1 MGASRAV
8 LLPRIKP
15 RRRFFGGGSE
25 NEDPT
30 GCATPHPDKKTRSR
44 ADDPLTRA
52 QSDSC
57 GNAEPSEPVDPG
69 GGDACGPERPGRHD
83 RTASASS
90 FSASPDGDG
99 EGAFLAR
106 DTLPGSS
113 GGRQHAGRKNASRRD
128 ERLRVETRA
137 AGTRAVRAAVA
148 ADHEGRIHAAARDYA
163 VSLKHFDVYLR
174 VEPDA
179 ALAEAVRSKAEQ
191 YRARLAR
198 IREVLTHAHEPAK
211 AGGDDAI
218 EKSRN
223 AEKSYRYSVAGA
235 SSSSTRRAPEPS
247 RTETD
252 PKAEPSASPG
262 ARTLPRQPLRA
273 IQHAAPGRFVV
284 TLARP
289 SGGLSE
295 ENGGDALNGGC
306 HPREAKREARGA
318 TLPANHHPPVE
329 RAGVTDEEADAWV
342 EEALETRGEGKEVE
356 EKARIREPVN
366 EKEKEAASFHDD
378 ALRDALR
385 ETSRNH
391 FAKQRDEKENG
402 VCLASVRSCEPEE
415 HPTPPSTPPAP
426 PAVSLRARSLRRAYW
441 DAEFPGLLAFTEE
454 DHRDD
459 DARDEEEKN
468 ETKETVRDS
477 DSFFFESA
485 VDDAVRAFNVWFD
498 ASLRVLGDSIAETG
512 SSYAPK
518 VERLFKRGVSAIDK
532 EWRAQFPDDATYIS
546 ELSKKEYPSE
556 ANAVMR
562 AATPFVRARAE
573 KGARAD

>member
-44 ADDPLTRA
+44 ADDPLTRT

-57 GNAEPSEPVDPG
+57 GNAVPSEAVDAG

-90 FSASPDGDG
+90 VSASPDGDG

-211 AGGDDAI
+211 AGDDDAI
-218 EKSRN
+218 SARN
-223 AEKSYRYSVAGA
+223 AEKSSSASA
-235 SSSSTRRAPEPS
+235 SSSSTRPAPEPS
-247 RTETD
+247 HTETD
-252 PKAEPSASPG
+252 LLKASPR
-262 ARTLPRQPLRA
+262 ALPRQPLRA

-289 SGGLSE
+289 SVAGE
-295 ENGGDALNGGC
+295 ENGGDASGGL
-306 HPREAKREARGA
+306 HPREAKREARGVRSA
-318 TLPANHHPPVE
+318 DHPPIE

-342 EEALETRGEGKEVE
+342 EEARETRGEGKCAE
-356 EKARIREPVN
+356 EKALATVN
-366 EKEKEAASFHDD
+366 EKEKETVSF
-378 ALRDALR
+378 RDAAGDAPR
-385 ETSRNH
+385 QKTRNQTET
-391 FAKQRDEKENG
+391 RDEKTNEVLNRG
-402 VCLASVRSCEPEE
+402 VAVRSAEEE
-415 HPTPPSTPPAP
+415 HPNPPSTPPA
-426 PAVSLRARSLRRAYW
+426 RAAIFERTYW

-459 DARDEEEKN
+459 DAREKLEEKD
-468 ETKETVRDS
+468 ETKENEFKD
-477 DSFFFESA
+477 FESA

-562 AATPFVRARAE
+562 AATPFVHARAE

>member
-1 MGASRAV
+1 M
-8 LLPRIKP
+8 
-15 RRRFFGGGSE
+15 
-25 NEDPT
+25 
-30 GCATPHPDKKTRSR
+30 
-44 ADDPLTRA
+44 
-52 QSDSC
+52 
-57 GNAEPSEPVDPG
+57 
-69 GGDACGPERPGRHD
+69 
-83 RTASASS
+83 
-90 FSASPDGDG
+90 
-99 EGAFLAR
+99 
-106 DTLPGSS
+106 
-113 GGRQHAGRKNASRRD
+113 
-128 ERLRVETRA
+128 ETRA

-211 AGGDDAI
+211 AGDDDAF
-218 EKSRN
+218 SARN
-223 AEKSYRYSVAGA
+223 AEKSSSA
-235 SSSSTRRAPEPS
+235 SSSSTRPAPEPS
-247 RTETD
+247 HTETD
-252 PKAEPSASPG
+252 LLKASPR
-262 ARTLPRQPLRA
+262 ALPRQPLRA

-284 TLARP
+284 TLART
-289 SGGLSE
+289 SVAGE
-295 ENGGDALNGGC
+295 ENGGDAFSSGLRF
-306 HPREAKREARGA
+306 HPRNPAKREALTGVGSSADRS
-318 TLPANHHPPVE
+318 PIE

-342 EEALETRGEGKEVE
+342 EEARETRGEGKGAHE
-356 EKARIREPVN
+356 EKELMTVN
-366 EKEKEAASFHDD
+366 EKEKEAVSFHDAAED
-378 ALRDALR
+378 APRH
-385 ETSRNH
+385 SRN
-391 FAKQRDEKENG
+391 QTEERDEKENG
-402 VCLASVRSCEPEE
+402 VLAASVRSGDPEE
-415 HPTPPSTPPAP
+415 HPIPPSTPPAR
-426 PAVSLRARSLRRAYW
+426 PAVPLRARSLRRAYW
-441 DAEFPGLLAFTEE
+441 DTEFPGLLAFTEE

-459 DARDEEEKN
+459 DARDDEEKDD
-468 ETKETVRDS
+468 ETKENEFLSS
-477 DSFFFESA
+477 DSFFLESA

-562 AATPFVRARAE
+562 AATPFVHARAE